1 MRLFLWCV
9 LLKRESEKG
18 GKTKKRTTLFLCTP
32 VQTYKLLNKLLA
44 IGYYQIMGSAL
55 FFVVELS
62 IIIKNK
68 TLVPPAGTIL
78 YSPSDRQRERDT
90 HGSFELDRLA
100 RKQYYSWQNV
110 RIISPSAAKREKERK
125 FSKKEI
131 ERRER

>member
-44 IGYYQIMGSAL
+44 IGYYQITGSAL

-68 TLVPPAGTIL
+68 TLVPPAGTYVYTIL
-78 YSPSDRQRERDT
+78 HQTERQI

-110 RIISPSAAKREKERK
+110 RIIYLTERGKKRERK
-125 FSKKEI
+125 KI
-131 ERRER
+131 

>member
-1 MRLFLWCV
+1 MVCFAAVIRKRGENEKEDNTFKNA
-9 LLKRESEKG
+9 LL
-18 GKTKKRTTLFLCTP
+18 
-32 VQTYKLLNKLLA
+32 YKLLA

-110 RIISPSAAKREKERK
+110 RIIYLTERGKKRERK
-125 FSKKEI
+125 KI
-131 ERRER
+131 

>member
-44 IGYYQIMGSAL
+44 IGYYQITGSAL

-78 YSPSDRQRERDT
+78 YSPSDRERERYT
-90 HGSFELDRLA
+90 RQFRTRSA
-100 RKQYYSWQNV
+100 RAKTVLQL
-110 RIISPSAAKREKERK
+110 AKRSNHLTERGKKRERK
-125 FSKKEI
+125 KI
-131 ERRER
+131 

>member
-44 IGYYQIMGSAL
+44 IGYYQITGSAL

-78 YSPSDRQRERDT
+78 YSPSDREREREIHT
-90 HGSFELDRLA
+90 AVSNSIGSRENSTTAGKTFESSHRA
-100 RKQYYSWQNV
+100 RQ
-110 RIISPSAAKREKERK
+110 KERK
-125 FSKKEI
+125 KENLVKK
-131 ERRER
+131 R

>member
-1 MRLFLWCV
+1 MVCFAKTGIR
-9 LLKRESEKG
+9 KR

-44 IGYYQIMGSAL
+44 IGYYQITGSAL

-78 YSPSDRQRERDT
+78 YSPSDRERERET

-110 RIISPSAAKREKERK
+110 RIIYLTERGKKRERK
-125 FSKKEI
+125 KI
-131 ERRER
+131 

>member
-44 IGYYQIMGSAL
+44 IGYYQITGSAL

-78 YSPSDRQRERDT
+78 YSPSDRERERERDT

-110 RIISPSAAKREKERK
+110 RIIYLTERGKKRERK
-125 FSKKEI
+125 KI
-131 ERRER
+131 